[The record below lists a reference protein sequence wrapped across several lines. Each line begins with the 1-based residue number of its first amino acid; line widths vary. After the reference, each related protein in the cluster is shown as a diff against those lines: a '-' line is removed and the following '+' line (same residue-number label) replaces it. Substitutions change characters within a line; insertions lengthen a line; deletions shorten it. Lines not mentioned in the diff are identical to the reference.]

1 MKLVCN
7 GDPQMSFSLLSAC
20 VMERAGGPW
29 GQQGFDGA
37 SALPSTADGPRQPLP
52 SHASVAW
59 IPLVAEPGMGAVGS
73 ELLCKVNLLEGSTD
87 YINPYLCHH
96 H

>member
-1 MKLVCN
+1 MCD
-7 GDPQMSFSLLSAC
+7 G
-20 VMERAGGPW
+20 EGGGPW

-37 SALPSTADGPRQPLP
+37 SAPPGTEDGPQQPLP
-52 SHASVAW
+52 SHVSVAW

-73 ELLCKVNLLEGSTD
+73 ELLRKVNLLEGSTD